1 MSSTIANT
9 VNHGHAALMGVYG
22 NLAIAMIV
30 FCARCLVR
38 PQRWNAALLRR
49 VFWSLNIGLALMV
62 AADLFPVGIAQLLDV
77 LENGFWHARSQAF
90 VQGDLFQALTWARI
104 FGGALFVLGGVLPL
118 AWFVVTRAAALK
130 APRPDLVEA
139 PATTPAPSGM
149 RHA

>member
-1 MSSTIANT
+1 
-9 VNHGHAALMGVYG
+9 V
-22 NLAIAMIV
+22 
-30 FCARCLVR
+30 
-38 PQRWNAALLRR
+38 
-49 VFWSLNIGLALMV
+49 GLALMV

-90 VQGDLFQALTWARI
+90 VQGGLFQALTWARI

-130 APRPDLVEA
+130 APRPDPIE
-139 PATTPAPSGM
+139 TPAAAPGPTGV